1 MAILLMHS
9 MCIVHY
15 RRVAIHLKGSE
26 LLHDQMAVSRLIQ
39 WPCLGRWDKVLIDL
53 EGIKILWLWMETM
66 KAYRGIIMAWR
77 HFLLTSALE
86 TCE

>member
-1 MAILLMHS
+1 MHS

-66 KAYRGIIMAWR
+66 KAYRGG
-77 HFLLTSALE
+77 
-86 TCE
+86 